1 MNKSR
6 LIVFSILAGVAILG
20 AQVYQ
25 KVRGL
30 RNNNPGNIRFN
41 EANDWVGQ
49 VGQDKDGYAIFSDPK
64 YGIRAAG
71 KVLDAYARQGV
82 LSIRQIITRWAPAG
96 DNNDTEAYI
105 KHVVQLIGRP
115 DYFVPVRSE
124 GDYLDLV
131 KAIIKHENGVNPYSD
146 DDIKAGLSLA

>member
-1 MNKSR
+1 MNGTR
-6 LIVFSILAGVAILG
+6 LLVFSILIGVVLMSVT
-20 AQVYQ
+20 VYQ

-64 YGIRAAG
+64 YGIRAIG
-71 KVLDAYARQGV
+71 KVLDSYARQGV
-82 LSIRQIITRWAPAG
+82 LSIRQIITRWAPAA

-105 KHVVQLIGRP
+105 QHVTQLLGRP
-115 DYFVPVRSE
+115 DYFVPVRAE
-124 GDYLDLV
+124 GDYPDLV
-131 KAIIKHENGVNPYSD
+131 KAIIKHENGLQPYSD
-146 DDIKAGLSLA
+146 DEIQAALSLA